1 MEEKT
6 YSHLKSGSDI
16 RGIAV
21 QSEEHEVTLTIEAIR
36 DITKAFVKWL
46 ADKTGKTALK
56 IAVGYDVRISSEAI
70 YSAVYR
76 SIAVESGCTIIN
88 CGISSTPCMFTLLK
102 ESNWDCD
109 ASIMIT
115 A

>member
-76 SIAVESGCTIIN
+76 DRKSVV
-88 CGISSTPCMFTLLK
+88 
-102 ESNWDCD
+102 
-109 ASIMIT
+109 
-115 A
+115 